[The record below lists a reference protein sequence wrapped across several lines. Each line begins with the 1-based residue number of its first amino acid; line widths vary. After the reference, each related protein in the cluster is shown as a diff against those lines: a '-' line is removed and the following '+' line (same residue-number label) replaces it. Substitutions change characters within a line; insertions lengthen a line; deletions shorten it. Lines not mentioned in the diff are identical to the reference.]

1 MGGRMSFSAHLSS
14 ILRDTIYQ
22 LESSESLERNALEPV
37 LAQQKKQS
45 LLPKPTSS

>member
-1 MGGRMSFSAHLSS
+1 MSFSAHLSS

-37 LAQQKKQS
+37 LAQQKNNPYS
-45 LLPKPTSS
+45 PKPTSS